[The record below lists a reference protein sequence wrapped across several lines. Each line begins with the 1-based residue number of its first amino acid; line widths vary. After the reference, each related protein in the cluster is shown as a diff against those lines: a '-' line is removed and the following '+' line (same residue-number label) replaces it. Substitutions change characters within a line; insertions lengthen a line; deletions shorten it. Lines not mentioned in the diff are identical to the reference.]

1 MFCEKVK
8 LDRLY
13 SQLALAA
20 DQNSANKDV
29 LKSRPLDFKND
40 LMQTKLREKL
50 NNVRSLEK
58 KVLALLM
65 PIKAKNSMDDQ
76 TIDNIERIVF
86 QINEQI
92 LDHSVGIDDLATQ
105 MGELDIEGDKKVD
118 VLSNCSKLK
127 LRQKLRQ
134 KSIMF

>member
-1 MFCEKVK
+1 MAKSETRPS
-8 LDRLY
+8 LQ
-13 SQLALAA
+13 SIGIG
-20 DQNSANKDV
+20 
-29 LKSRPLDFKND
+29 SRPKLCQQRCPQIPAIGFQND